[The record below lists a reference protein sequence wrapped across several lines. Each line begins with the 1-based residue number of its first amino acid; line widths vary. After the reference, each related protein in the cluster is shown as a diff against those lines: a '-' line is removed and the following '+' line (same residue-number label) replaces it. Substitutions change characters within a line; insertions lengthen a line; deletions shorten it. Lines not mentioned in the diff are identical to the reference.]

1 MADFVIPAPPV
12 PAIPVSGGGAFPV
25 RRVYC
30 IGRNYAAHAI
40 EMGHDPNREPPFFFQ
55 KNPNNLTTGDSFP
68 YPPQTKDV
76 HHEIELVYSIRRH
89 NGRAEADR
97 VTIGLDLTARDV
109 QQELK
114 QKGLPWEKAKAFDGS
129 AYVSEAF
136 TAVESFPAGRHI
148 EFMLKKNGRVVQ
160 SGHSGQMM
168 HDAAALI
175 AHVERYMLLE
185 NGDLLFTGTPA
196 GVGPL
201 SAGDRLEGYLLGELL
216 FDMQVA

>member
-1 MADFVIPAPPV
+1 MKI
-12 PAIPVSGGGAFPV
+12 I
-25 RRVYC
+25 C
-30 IGRNYAAHAI
+30 IGRNYSEHAKELGNSI
-40 EMGHDPNREPPFFFQ
+40 PDEPVVFL
-55 KNPNNLTTGDSFP
+55 K
-68 YPPQTKDV
+68 PPTALIPQGTPIRLPAFSRDI

-114 QKGLPWEKAKAFDGS
+114 AKGLPWEKAKAFDGS
-129 AYVSEAF
+129 AYVAEAF
-136 TAVESFPAGRHI
+136 TAVESFPVGRHI
-148 EFMLKKNGRVVQ
+148 EFMLKKNGHVVQ

-168 HDAAALI
+168 HDVPSLI
-175 AHVERYMLLE
+175 AHVERYMQLE

-201 SAGDRLEGYLLGELL
+201 ATGDRLEGFLLGELL
-216 FDMQVA
+216 FDLQVA

>member
-1 MADFVIPAPPV
+1 MKI
-12 PAIPVSGGGAFPV
+12 I
-25 RRVYC
+25 C
-30 IGRNYAAHAI
+30 IGRNYSDHAKELGNAI
-40 EMGHDPNREPPFFFQ
+40 PDEPVVFL
-55 KNPNNLTTGDSFP
+55 K
-68 YPPQTKDV
+68 PPTALIPHGAPIRLPAFSRDI

-97 VTIGLDLTARDV
+97 VTIGLDLTARDL

-129 AYVSEAF
+129 AYVAEAF

-148 EFMLKKNGRVVQ
+148 EFMLKKNGHVVQ
-160 SGHSGQMM
+160 SGHSGQMI
-168 HDAAALI
+168 HDVASLI
-175 AHVERYMLLE
+175 AHVERYMQLE

-201 SAGDRLEGYLLGELL
+201 AAGDRLEGYLLGELL
-216 FDMQVA
+216 FDLQVA